1 MPLLPGLSRI
11 SCKAA
16 HRSVHWWGYDCS
28 ENPGVRTD
36 AAASGKVRHLP
47 LAAAYFDR
55 RVHNGIDVTLRKN
68 LRLIHDPQV
77 FYCAHKSTQVIA
89 GTPKQI
95 FIGLGDVGVTGIIN
109 RGLDV
114 AHINRFDEGANSK
127 CLELRYLRPHSQGG
141 LNPTLKACVTSR
153 GNSPR
158 LIRSARAMS
167 RGRRECHA
175 VRRACAKKRTPL
187 KGGVLWPIVVRRP
200 LS

>member
-1 MPLLPGLSRI
+1 M
-11 SCKAA
+11 
-16 HRSVHWWGYDCS
+16 HWWGYDCS

-47 LAAAYFDR
+47 LAAASFDR
-55 RVHNGIDVTLRKN
+55 RVHNGIDITLRKN

-141 LNPTLKACVTSR
+141 AEPNLKSMCYK
-153 GNSPR
+153 PR
-158 LIRSARAMS
+158 QFAAVDSVSAGHVQRS
-167 RGRRECHA
+167 
-175 VRRACAKKRTPL
+175 
-187 KGGVLWPIVVRRP
+187 
-200 LS
+200 